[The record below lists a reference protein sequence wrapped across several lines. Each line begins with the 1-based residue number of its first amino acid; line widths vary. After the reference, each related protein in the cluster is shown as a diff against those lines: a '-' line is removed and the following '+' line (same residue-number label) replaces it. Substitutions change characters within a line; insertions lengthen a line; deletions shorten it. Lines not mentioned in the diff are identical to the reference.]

1 MPDQN
6 RPGIRELGVRIGQLE
21 PGSKNCITDVPGVR
35 VGHTTVI
42 DGDGVDSPAIRTG
55 VTAIWPHDKWPW
67 YDRVYAGTAI
77 LNGYGEIVGIT
88 AINEWG
94 LLSGPILLSS
104 SSFIGLA
111 FDAAMRWISALDPEQ
126 GVNDVFL
133 PVVSECDD
141 SYLNDVKAFGLTAD
155 HVAHALESASTDT
168 VTEGCVGSATG
179 LQCFDFK
186 GGIGTSSRR
195 LTHGQGGH
203 NVVGVLVST
212 NFGSRSDLIIAGVPV
227 GEKITELMPDGH
239 SEGSCVVIVATDVP
253 MLPHQLRRV
262 ALRAGMGLA
271 RAGSIGANGSG
282 ELVIAF
288 STAQTIP
295 RSKPGGIIDLTAVLD
310 GQFWRLPSRFDPVF
324 RATIEATEEAVC
336 NALFKA
342 TTLGGRAGHV
352 LHALPL
358 QRTMEILEAHGR
370 LERRSA

>member
-1 MPDQN
+1 
-6 RPGIRELGVRIGQLE
+6 
-21 PGSKNCITDVPGVR
+21 
-35 VGHTTVI
+35 
-42 DGDGVDSPAIRTG
+42 
-55 VTAIWPHDKWPW
+55 
-67 YDRVYAGTAI
+67 
-77 LNGYGEIVGIT
+77 LNGYGEIIGIT
-88 AINEWG
+88 SINEWG

-111 FDAAMRWISALDPEQ
+111 FDAAMRWISGLDPAQ
-126 GVNDVFL
+126 GVDDVFL

-141 SYLNDVKAFGLTAD
+141 SFLNDVKAFGLTAD
-155 HVAHALESASTDT
+155 HVVHALESASADA

-186 GGIGTSSRR
+186 GGIGSSSR
-195 LTHGQGGH
+195 LLPDGQGGY
-203 NVVGVLVST
+203 NVLGALVST

-227 GEKITELMPDGH
+227 GREITELMPDGH
-239 SEGSCVVIVATDVP
+239 SEGSCVAIVATDVP

-282 ELVIAF
+282 ELMIAF

-295 RSKPGGIIDLTAVLD
+295 RSTPSGTVELTAVLD
-310 GQFWRLPSRFDPVF
+310 GQFWRLPSQFDPVF
-324 RATIEATEEAVC
+324 RATIEATEEAVY

-342 TTLGGRAGHV
+342 TTVQGRAGHI

-358 QRTMEILEAHGR
+358 GRTMEILEAHGR
-370 LERRSA
+370 LERRSAS